1 VDDIGKPKGLDI
13 KEKKVTLPLIFA
25 LNKASK
31 PIKKQMINLVKNHG
45 DDEAKINQI
54 INFVR
59 ESGGLAYAEE
69 QMFLYQ
75 QQAFDILYN
84 FPESE
89 FRAGLENLVKFTTE
103 RKK

>member
-1 VDDIGKPKGLDI
+1 KPKGLDI
-13 KEKKVTLPLIFA
+13 KEKKVTLPLIYA

-31 PIKKQMINLVKNHG
+31 ADKKQMINLVKNHN
-45 DDEAKINQI
+45 DEEAKINQI
-54 INFVR
+54 INFVK
-59 ESGGLAYAEE
+59 ESGGLDYAEQ
-69 QMFLYQ
+69 QMLIYQ
-75 QQAFDILYN
+75 KQAFDILAD